1 MSLEKVDALVV
12 KSVDYSESS
21 LILNVFTR
29 EMGKVRGLAKGARRL
44 KNPFET
50 SLDLLASIRLS
61 FIRKNSDALD
71 LFTEAKLRRR
81 FRPTLRNLRGLYAGF
96 YVAELLDFST
106 VDYEPAPDLW
116 TLADATLER
125 FQFRQ
130 NVAARLAYFEAG
142 LLNSMGEFPS
152 VRHCVDCGEELP
164 LERVTNLGRRVFFDV
179 SSGGVVCSRCRATK
193 RHYGLTPTTIGALKV
208 FDVSLVGSE
217 KTLHTARTLENWRRA
232 LEEETSGL
240 CSIDR
245 LEREEQTRL
254 AFEAMDDETLEP
266 YESFPLDARVAYRE
280 LVEKYVCQ
288 VLRRR
293 PRALDQLSF
302 AFAQS
307 KTKSEEQPFVKQTT
321 ETP

>member
-1 MSLEKVDALVV
+1 MSLEKADALVV
-12 KSVDYSESS
+12 KSVEYSESS

-81 FRPTLRNLRGLYAGF
+81 FRPTSQNLRGLYAGY
-96 YVAELLDFST
+96 YVAETLDFAT
-106 VDYEPAPDLW
+106 VDYVPAPDLW
-116 TLADATLER
+116 TLTDATLER
-125 FQFRQ
+125 FQFRG

-164 LERVTNLGRRVFFDV
+164 LERVSNLERRVFFDA
-179 SSGGVVCSRCRATK
+179 SSGGIVCSRCRATK
-193 RHYGLTPTTIGALKV
+193 RHFGLTQTTIGALKV
-208 FDVSLVGSE
+208 FDVSLEGAE
-217 KTLHTARTLENWRRA
+217 KTLQTARTLENWRRA
-232 LEEETSGL
+232 REEETTGL
-240 CSIDR
+240 SSIDKSD
-245 LEREEQTRL
+245 RETQTRL
-254 AFEAMDDETLEP
+254 ALEALDDETLVP
-266 YESFPLDARVAYRE
+266 YESFPRGARVAYRE
-280 LVEKYVCQ
+280 LVEKYICQ

-293 PRALDQLSF
+293 PRSLDWLPFALSR
-302 AFAQS
+302 S
-307 KTKSEEQPFVKQTT
+307 KTTVET
-321 ETP
+321 EAR